1 MLLQLLTIAWISI
14 ASNFG
19 TFENI
24 KLTGK
29 VTEPQYNLIKIS
41 YKDLTGKQIID
52 SCFVIKNSF
61 HFALP
66 IKDITEI
73 ELTSISNNDRL
84 LKSDKFI
91 FWIEPVNTTL
101 DIEGNDPLSLK
112 INKEKTIIDE
122 SNIQARKSLLRK
134 KISQDNTNLGK
145 LSAKLK
151 EVTSTTQKR
160 IISKEITE
168 LEKKIIE
175 TKIKEAE
182 FDIQYI
188 KANPSSFANINLFY
202 ERAYKRP
209 EYPSIEVLCTLFET
223 MSIMVKKSPEGRLLK
238 ERLDIIANS
247 QVGKKSSPISFK
259 DFTDQKEIQTEF
271 FLGKKMVLIDFWAS
285 WCIPCREDFPTLKEI
300 YKEYQSMG
308 LEIISI
314 STDTDTM
321 AYRQAIKKDGIDIWK
336 NGLITDKIRST
347 FNIPALPI
355 KYLINKE
362 GYIIGRWRGGGKENL
377 HDLRTLLSKTLNQ

>member
-1 MLLQLLTIAWISI
+1 MFLQLFSILWISI

-19 TFENI
+19 IFENI

-29 VTEPQYNLIKIS
+29 VTETHYNIIKIS
-41 YKDLTGKQIID
+41 YTDHTGKRLTD
-52 SCFVIKNSF
+52 SCSVTKNRF

-66 IKDITEI
+66 IKDVTEI

-122 SNIQARKSLLRK
+122 SDIQARKSLLRK

-151 EVTSTTQKR
+151 EATSTTQKR
-160 IISKEITE
+160 IISKEIAE
-168 LEKKIIE
+168 LEKRIIE

-188 KANPSSFANINLFY
+188 KTNPSSFANINLFY

-209 EYPSIEVLCTLFET
+209 EYPSIEALCNLFET

-247 QVGKKSSPISFK
+247 QVGKKSSPISFE

-285 WCIPCREDFPTLKEI
+285 WCIPCREDFPELKEI
-300 YKEYQSMG
+300 YKEYQPKG

-314 STDTDTM
+314 STDTDTS
-321 AYRQAIKKDGIDIWK
+321 AYHQAIKKDGIDIWK
-336 NGLITDKIRST
+336 NGLITEKIRAV

-355 KYLINKE
+355 KYLIDKD
-362 GYIIGRWRGGGKENL
+362 GYIIGKWRGGGKENL
-377 HDLRTLLSKTLNQ
+377 NDFKKLLSSTLTK